1 MEPTTVPGSAE
12 RIPHLDRL
20 LASVVALH
28 AQVPKDALSASRLG
42 TERAGNAVAIH
53 APEAPPGL
61 FVTVGYL
68 VTDADQI
75 WLTDHRGRTA
85 PAFALAQ
92 DNETGFALVRTVSPE
107 TLDAPPLDL
116 GNSDTVGV
124 GDAAV
129 VAGTGG
135 RTGAV
140 AAKVVARQPFTGYWE
155 YMIEDALFTAP
166 AHPHWAG
173 TAVLDGEGRLV
184 GIGSLKVEQ
193 LVDRR
198 TVTDTNMSLPMN
210 LLKPVLPELLRQGRR
225 SGAARPWLGI
235 HTAEFRGRLLVV
247 DVTEDGPAE
256 KAGVKEGDAV
266 AAVAGTAI
274 SELADFYRAVW
285 KLGSAGTTIPLTLR
299 RDGERVDV
307 AIESIDRATRQR
319 PRRLHS

>member
-1 MEPTTVPGSAE
+1 MAATAD

-20 LASVVALH
+20 LASVVALR

-42 TERAGNAVAIH
+42 TERAGSAVAFH
-53 APEAPPGL
+53 APAMPPGL
-61 FVTVGYL
+61 FATVGYL
-68 VTDADQI
+68 VTDAEQI

-85 PAFALAQ
+85 PGFALAQ
-92 DNETGFALVRTVSPE
+92 DTETGFALVRTVSAGD
-107 TLDAPPLDL
+107 LDTPALEL
-116 GNSDTVGV
+116 GDSDTIGV

-129 VAGTGG
+129 VAGAGG

-140 AAKVVARQPFTGYWE
+140 AARVVARQAFTGYWE

-173 TAVLDGEGRLV
+173 TAVLDSEGRLV
-184 GIGSLKVEQ
+184 GLGSLKVEQ

-198 TVTDTNMSLPMN
+198 TVTDTNMSLPVN
-210 LLKPVLPELLRQGRR
+210 LLKPILPELLSQGRR

-247 DVTEDGPAE
+247 DVTEEGPAE
-256 KAGVKEGDAV
+256 KAGIKEGDAV
-266 AAVAGTAI
+266 SAVGGTPV
-274 SELADFYRAVW
+274 SELADFYRAIW
-285 KLGSAGTTIPLTLR
+285 KLGPAGTAIPLTLR
-299 RDGERVDV
+299 RDGDRVEV
-307 AIESIDRATRQR
+307 TVESIDRASRQR

>member
-1 MEPTTVPGSAE
+1 
-12 RIPHLDRL
+12 
-20 LASVVALH
+20 
-28 AQVPKDALSASRLG
+28 
-42 TERAGNAVAIH
+42 
-53 APEAPPGL
+53 
-61 FVTVGYL
+61 
-68 VTDADQI
+68 
-75 WLTDHRGRTA
+75 
-85 PAFALAQ
+85 
-92 DNETGFALVRTVSPE
+92 
-107 TLDAPPLDL
+107 
-116 GNSDTVGV
+116 
-124 GDAAV
+124 
-129 VAGTGG
+129 
-135 RTGAV
+135 
-140 AAKVVARQPFTGYWE
+140 
-155 YMIEDALFTAP
+155 MIEDALFTAP

-173 TAVLDGEGRLV
+173 TAVLDAEGRLV

-266 AAVAGTAI
+266 AAVGGTPV
-274 SELADFYRAVW
+274 SELADFYRALW
-285 KLGSAGTTIPLTLR
+285 KLGPAGTTIPLTLR

-307 AIESIDRATRQR
+307 AVESIDRAARQR